1 MTMTST
7 PNLGA
12 SATTAGVSRRHTPH
26 QMLGP
31 FFLAVETPNATG
43 DLTVVDGVDGRAKG
57 EIIEVKGRVLNRDGD
72 AIGGARLVVWQANS
86 SGRYA
91 HPSDFNPAPLDPNF
105 VGVAELFSADDG
117 RYCFKTIKPGAYP
130 AGRDRVRPPH
140 IHFEVQG
147 KFDRLITQMYFPGEP
162 LNASDP
168 GLLSAN
174 DPDLLIAQPL
184 ASEDSANHRQF
195 AFDIVLRRG

>member
-1 MTMTST
+1 MPSN
-7 PNLGA
+7 PNLRA
-12 SATTAGVSRRHTPH
+12 SATIAGASRQHTPH

-31 FFLAVETPNATG
+31 FFLTVETPHATS
-43 DLTVVDGVDGRAKG
+43 DLTVVDGVDGRAQG

-72 AIGGARLVVWQANS
+72 AVGGARLVVWQANS
-86 SGRYA
+86 LGRYA
-91 HPSDFNPAPLDPNF
+91 HPSDSNPAPLDPNF
-105 VGVAELFSADDG
+105 VGFAKLFSAHDG

-168 GLLSAN
+168 VLLSAN
-174 DPDLLIAQPL
+174 DADLLIAQPL
-184 ASEDSANHRQF
+184 ASEDSGHHRQF
-195 AFDIVLRRG
+195 AFDIVLMRG